1 MVLRLK
7 SCIFDSF
14 ILYSIYQVFANT
26 GVTIGVSSMRLYIIR
41 HGETEWNVLR
51 RFQGR
56 SDIPLN
62 DEGRRLARITAEALS
77 EVPFARIYTSPL
89 KRAYETAMIIKG
101 ERDIPVI
108 EEPRII
114 EIGFGDYE
122 GLCCGKEHYNIPDPE
137 FMNFFHKPEA
147 YKPPRGAEGIDELK
161 ERTADFLQEI
171 VYNKDMEHDTILVS
185 THGAALRGLLS
196 NISQVG
202 IEDFW
207 GSGVHKNCAV
217 TIVEVKNGQM
227 VITEEGKTYY

>member
-1 MVLRLK
+1 
-7 SCIFDSF
+7 
-14 ILYSIYQVFANT
+14 
-26 GVTIGVSSMRLYIIR
+26 MRLYIIR
-41 HGETEWNVLR
+41 HGETEWNVLK

-62 DEGRRLARITAEALS
+62 DEGRRLARITAEALR
-77 EVPFARIYTSPL
+77 EVPFSRIYTSPL
-89 KRAYETAMIIKG
+89 KRAYETAMIIKTD
-101 ERDIPVI
+101 RDIPVI

-114 EIGFGDYE
+114 EIGFGEYE
-122 GLCCGKEHYNIPDPE
+122 GLCCGKEHYNIPDPD
-137 FMNFFHKPEA
+137 FMNFFEKPEA

-161 ERTADFLQEI
+161 ARTADFLQEI
-171 VYNKDMEHDTILVS
+171 VYNKDMENDTVLVS

-196 NISQVG
+196 NITQVG

-217 TIVEVKNGQM
+217 TIVDVKNGQM

>member
-1 MVLRLK
+1 
-7 SCIFDSF
+7 
-14 ILYSIYQVFANT
+14 
-26 GVTIGVSSMRLYIIR
+26 MRLYIIR

-101 ERDIPVI
+101 DRDIPVI

-114 EIGFGDYE
+114 EIGFGEYE
-122 GLCCGKEHYNIPDPE
+122 GLCCGKEHYNIPDPD

-161 ERTADFLQEI
+161 ARTADFLQEI
-171 VYNKDMEHDTILVS
+171 VYNKDMEHDTVLVS

-202 IEDFW
+202 IEHFW